1 MHALWNPLYFSY
13 LFLQLIMSN
22 FLNPKNYK
30 IILASKSP
38 RRKELIAHLGYDFEQ
53 KSKDTDESYPSDLPL
68 NQVAE
73 YLSKKKAEAFKSE
86 LNEGELLVT
95 SDTTVLLE
103 NKLLEKAINASEAKM
118 MLQQLSGKAHE
129 VITGLC
135 LSSLQKQKS
144 TSVSTKVY
152 FKPLSETEI
161 DYYINRFHPFDKA
174 GAYGIQE
181 WIGFIGV
188 EKIEGSFYN
197 VMGLPVKEL
206 YEMIEAF

>member
-1 MHALWNPLYFSY
+1 MN
-13 LFLQLIMSN
+13 Q

-30 IILASKSP
+30 LILASKSP
-38 RRKELIAHLGYDFEQ
+38 RRKKLIENLGLDFEQ
-53 KSKDTDESYPSDLPL
+53 RSKDIAEDFPPEIPL

-73 YLSKKKAEAFKSE
+73 YLSKKKASAFMND
-86 LNEGELLVT
+86 LNDNELLIT

-103 NKLLEKAINASEAKM
+103 DQLLEKAANAAEASS
-118 MLQQLSGKAHE
+118 MLRKLSGQKHE

-135 LSSLQKQKS
+135 LSSKEKQLAV
-144 TSVSTKVY
+144 SVSTLVY
-152 FKPLSETEI
+152 FKALSEEEI
-161 DYYINRFHPFDKA
+161 NYYIENFRPFDKA

-181 WIGFIGV
+181 WIGYIGV

-206 YEMIEAF
+206 YEMLRSF

>member
-1 MHALWNPLYFSY
+1 
-13 LFLQLIMSN
+13 MSN

-30 IILASKSP
+30 LILASKSP

-53 KSKDTDESYPSDLPL
+53 KSKDTDESYPNNLPL

-86 LNEGELLVT
+86 LNKGELLIT

-103 NKLLEKAINASEAKM
+103 NQLLEKAAKAKHAKE
-118 MLQQLSGKAHE
+118 MLRQLSGKTHE

-135 LSSLQKQKS
+135 LTSLSKQES

-152 FKPLSETEI
+152 FKTLSETEI
-161 DYYINRFHPFDKA
+161 DYYINRFQPFDKA

>member
-1 MHALWNPLYFSY
+1 
-13 LFLQLIMSN
+13 MSN

-30 IILASKSP
+30 LILASKSP

-73 YLSKKKAEAFKSE
+73 YLSKKKADAFKGE
-86 LNEGELLVT
+86 LNEGELLIT

-135 LSSLQKQKS
+135 LSSSQKQIS

-152 FKPLSETEI
+152 FKTLSETEI
-161 DYYINRFHPFDKA
+161 DYYINRFQPFDKA

-188 EKIEGSFYN
+188 EKIKGSFYN

-206 YEMIEAF
+206 YEMVQCF